1 MMSYF
6 LCFEIAVCAL
16 AEWEAW
22 LAWLTTCLQLIIDC
36 RQTKHALVSIKY
48 TPQAIHIDSWCIN
61 TFTDTC
67 APYFLQ
73 IYIHPLVSSALV
85 AKWFCFMKGLFDHLL
100 YLHCGHNDHHPDQHN
115 LNHPLLIDD
124 QQPLDDQETACI
136 KFVDISST
144 GHATVSSW
152 RSHGRNYFYQNLP
165 PPAHFVEK
173 IVSKEELPLLT
184 KSFTQFL
191 HNCLF
196 FLNIVYKIW

>member
-6 LCFEIAVCAL
+6 LCFEKAVCAL

-48 TPQAIHIDSWCIN
+48 MPPAIHIDSWCIN

-173 IVSKEELPLLT
+173 IVSEEQFPLLIT
-184 KSFTQFL
+184 SFTHFL
-191 HNCLF
+191 HNCF
-196 FLNIVYKIW
+196 FS